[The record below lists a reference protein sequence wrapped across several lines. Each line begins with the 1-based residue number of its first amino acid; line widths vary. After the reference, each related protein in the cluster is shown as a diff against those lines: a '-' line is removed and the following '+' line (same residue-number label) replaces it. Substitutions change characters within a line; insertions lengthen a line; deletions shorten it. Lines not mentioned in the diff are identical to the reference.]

1 MPVKLYIDRQG
12 LLKDVVGESIRV
24 VAFGA
29 QVVEQLVDGND
40 NEADIAVT
48 ASASSALRILN
59 DTENTLIIIMIFG
72 EQEKAGAQSL
82 SEKYKERVKVG
93 DLIESFVPTL
103 LLTIAEKEAQSANP
117 LS

>member
-12 LLKDVVGESIRV
+12 LLKDVVGESIKV

-29 QVVEQLVDGND
+29 QVVERLVDDDN

-48 ASASSALRILN
+48 ASASSALKLLN
-59 DTENTLIIIMIFG
+59 DTENTLILIMTFG
-72 EQEKAGAQSL
+72 EHEAVGAKSL
-82 SEKYKERVKVG
+82 SERYKERIKVG
-93 DLIESFVPTL
+93 DLIEGFVPTL
-103 LLTIAEKEAQSANP
+103 LQTIAEKEAQSANT